1 MLGHRCVCRH
11 YGVQHLS
18 RFWQISI
25 RSPEEKTPRDGWV
38 FVPQPVATCS
48 KVAGMCLYHPALQCH
63 WEAPWIEAEM
73 DGEVQLKWSSRQG
86 KPFIEL
92 TYDI

>member
-1 MLGHRCVCRH
+1 
-11 YGVQHLS
+11 
-18 RFWQISI
+18 
-25 RSPEEKTPRDGWV
+25 
-38 FVPQPVATCS
+38 
-48 KVAGMCLYHPALQCH
+48 MCLYHPALQCH